1 LVNRLTD
8 NSFNRILFI
17 RQKNEET
24 IKQLNKQRLNN
35 KMKRYL
41 ILLLFTFQG
50 LMAQVQFEARVSK
63 NTLGINE
70 RLRIDF
76 IMNVDGDNFDQP
88 AFDGFRIVAGPS
100 QQISQSWVNGR
111 SSFQKIYSYI
121 LQPAQKGT
129 LTIKQSSIEF
139 NGQIYKTSPIKIVV
153 TNAVAQERDP
163 SDRPQGAGSETLNL
177 VAEIS
182 KTNPYLN
189 EPITVV
195 YKLYFNNINVTGF
208 KELGKPKYN
217 DFWNQNIEIKQL
229 AIEEGSYK
237 GQKCY
242 FVVLKKTILYP
253 QKSGNLT
260 IEPLS
265 LDIGVQL
272 PTNRTNMFGQMQLI
286 DDNKIVSAGAK
297 TIHVRPLPEATKPE
311 GFTGAVGK
319 FDFKV
324 TPSKTTL
331 KNGESLDLFVTA
343 TGSGNMKLFTLPKPV
358 VPNAL
363 EMYDPVHDEKVT
375 TSLSGMS
382 GKISDKYTII
392 PQYKGKYVIKP
403 MQFSYFDLNSGS
415 YKTITSQ
422 EITVDVLDGP
432 MQAEADATANAS
444 KNVISKTE
452 QFKYI
457 KPKTTL
463 VSMAKNDFYGSNL
476 YYSLLLAPFII
487 LPIIVL
493 AKKKKEAIDSDVTGN
508 RIRMN
513 NKLAKKYLSEAKKQ
527 LNNKEPFYI
536 ALEKAMHNFLKA
548 KLHIE
553 TSEMSKDNI
562 RELLLS
568 RNANPETVQS
578 FIHLTENCEFAR
590 YAPASSASIQ
600 QDYDKAVL
608 IISEL
613 EKQIV

>member
-1 LVNRLTD
+1 
-8 NSFNRILFI
+8 
-17 RQKNEET
+17 
-24 IKQLNKQRLNN
+24 
-35 KMKRYL
+35 MKRYL

-50 LMAQVQFEARVSK
+50 LLAQVQFEARVSK

-76 IMNVDGDNFDQP
+76 IMNVDGDNFEQP
-88 AFDGFRIVAGPS
+88 SFDGFKIVAGPS

-121 LQPAQKGT
+121 LQPNQKGSVN
-129 LTIKQSSIEF
+129 IKQAAIEF
-139 NGQIYKTSPIKIVV
+139 NGQIYKTAPIKIVV

-163 SDRPQGAGSETLNL
+163 DDRPQGSGSETLNL

-195 YKLYFNNINVTGF
+195 YKLYFNNIGVNGF
-208 KELGKPKYN
+208 KELAKPKYN
-217 DFWNQNIEIKQL
+217 DFWNQNIEIKHL
-229 AIEEGSYK
+229 AIEEGSYQ
-237 GQKCY
+237 GQRCY
-242 FVVLKKTILYP
+242 YVILKKTILYP
-253 QKSGNLT
+253 QKSGRLT

-265 LDIGVQL
+265 LDINVEL
-272 PTNRTNMFGQMQLI
+272 PTNRRDMFGQMITI
-286 DDNKIVSAGAK
+286 DDNKVVSAGAK
-297 TIHVRPLPEATKPE
+297 TINVKPLPESSKPDS
-311 GFTGAVGK
+311 FTGAVGK
-319 FDFKV
+319 FNFIV
-324 TPSKTTL
+324 TPSKTSL
-331 KNGESLDLFVTA
+331 KSGESLDLIVSANGT
-343 TGSGNMKLFTLPKPV
+343 GNMKLFTLPKPV

-382 GKISDKYTII
+382 GRVSDKYTIV

-415 YKTITSQ
+415 YKTMTSQ
-422 EITVDVLDGP
+422 EITIDVLDGP
-432 MQAEADATANAS
+432 MQAEANNTANAA
-444 KNVISKTE
+444 KNMISKTD

-463 VSMAKNDFYGSNL
+463 VSMVKNDFYGSDL
-476 YYSLLLAPFII
+476 YLALLFAPFVI
-487 LPIIVL
+487 LPLIVL
-493 AKKKKEAIDSDVTGN
+493 VKKKKEAIDSDVTGN
-508 RIRMN
+508 RIKMN
-513 NKLAKKYLSEAKKQ
+513 NKLAKKYLSQAKKQ
-527 LNNKEPFYI
+527 LNNKEAFYI

-562 RELLLS
+562 QELLLS
-568 RNANPETVQS
+568 RNAKPESVKS
-578 FIHLTENCEFAR
+578 FIDLTENCEFAR

-600 QDYDKAVL
+600 QDFDKAVL

>member
-1 LVNRLTD
+1 
-8 NSFNRILFI
+8 
-17 RQKNEET
+17 
-24 IKQLNKQRLNN
+24 
-35 KMKRYL
+35 MKRYL
-41 ILLLFTFQG
+41 ILFLLTFQG

-63 NTLGINE
+63 NTLGVNE

-76 IMNVDGDNFDQP
+76 IMNVDGDNFEQP
-88 AFDGFRIVAGPS
+88 AFEGFRLVAGPS
-100 QQISQSWVNGR
+100 QQISQSWINGR

-121 LQPAQKGT
+121 LQPERKGA
-129 LTIKQSSIEF
+129 LLIKQAAIEY
-139 NGQIYKTSPIKIVV
+139 NGQVYKTSPIKVTV

-163 SDRPQGAGSETLNL
+163 NDRPPGSGNELLNL

-195 YKLYFNNINVTGF
+195 YKLYFNNIGVTGF
-208 KELGKPKYN
+208 KELAKPKYN
-217 DFWNQNIEIKQL
+217 DFWNQNIDIKQL
-229 AIEEGSYK
+229 AIEEGSFQ
-237 GQKCY
+237 GQRCY
-242 FVVLKKTILYP
+242 YVILKKTILYP
-253 QKSGNLT
+253 QKSGKLT

-272 PTNRTNMFGQMQLI
+272 PTNRRDMFGQMI
-286 DDNKIVSAGAK
+286 ITEDNKVVSAGAK
-297 TIHVRPLPEATKPE
+297 TINVRPLPESTKPE

-319 FDFKV
+319 LNFTV

-331 KNGESLDLFVTA
+331 KNGEGLDLIVSAQGT
-343 TGSGNMKLFTLPKPV
+343 GNMKLFTLPKPV

-382 GKISDKYTII
+382 GRISDKYTIV
-392 PQYKGKYVIKP
+392 PQYRGKYTIKP
-403 MQFSYFDLNSGS
+403 MQFSYFDLSSGT
-415 YKTITSQ
+415 YKTITSK
-422 EITVDVLDGP
+422 EIMVDVLDGP
-432 MQAEADATANAS
+432 TPAEANTGSAS
-444 KNVISKTE
+444 KNATAQTDHFKNIKSKTVLTA
-452 QFKYI
+452 I
-457 KPKTTL
+457 
-463 VSMAKNDFYGSNL
+463 AKNEFYGSNL
-476 YYSLLLAPFII
+476 YLGLLFAPFII
-487 LPIIVL
+487 IPLIIL

-513 NKLAKKYLSEAKKQ
+513 NKLAKKYLSQAKKH

-568 RNANPETVQS
+568 RNANAETVQN
-578 FIHLTENCEFAR
+578 FIDLTENCEFAR

-600 QDYDKAVL
+600 QDYNKAVL

>member
-1 LVNRLTD
+1 
-8 NSFNRILFI
+8 
-17 RQKNEET
+17 
-24 IKQLNKQRLNN
+24 
-35 KMKRYL
+35 MKRYL
-41 ILLLFTFQG
+41 ILFLLTFQG

-63 NTLGINE
+63 NTLGLNE
-70 RLRIDF
+70 RLRVDF
-76 IMNVDGDNFDQP
+76 IMNVDGDNFEQP
-88 AFDGFRIVAGPS
+88 SFDGFKMVAGPS
-100 QQISQSWVNGR
+100 QQISQSWINGR

-121 LQPAQKGT
+121 LQPERKGSI
-129 LTIKQSSIEF
+129 TIKQAAIEF
-139 NGQIYKTSPIKIVV
+139 NGQIYKTNPIKVTV

-163 SDRPQGAGSETLNL
+163 NDRPPGSGNELLTL

-195 YKLYFNNINVTGF
+195 YKLYFNNIGVTGF
-208 KELGKPKYN
+208 KELAKPKYN

-229 AIEEGSYK
+229 AIEEGNFQ
-237 GQKCY
+237 GQRCY
-242 FVVLKKTILYP
+242 YVILKKTILYP
-253 QKSGNLT
+253 QKSGRLT

-272 PTNRTNMFGQMQLI
+272 PTNRRDMFGQMI
-286 DDNKIVSAGAK
+286 ITEDNKVVSAGAK
-297 TIHVRPLPEATKPE
+297 TINVRPLPESNKPE

-319 FDFKV
+319 LNFTV

-331 KNGESLDLFVTA
+331 KNGEGLDLIVSAQGT
-343 TGSGNMKLFTLPKPV
+343 GNMKLFTLPKPV

-363 EMYDPVHDEKVT
+363 EMYDPVHDEQVT

-382 GKISDKYTII
+382 GRITDKYTIV
-392 PQYKGKYVIKP
+392 PQYRGKYAIKP
-403 MQFSYFDLNSGS
+403 MQFSYFDLSTGT
-415 YKTITSQ
+415 YKTITSK
-422 EITVDVLDGP
+422 EIMIDVLDGP
-432 MQAEADATANAS
+432 TPAEANTGTAA
-444 KNVISKTE
+444 KNVVEKADEFKNIKSKTALIPIE
-452 QFKYI
+452 K
-457 KPKTTL
+457 K
-463 VSMAKNDFYGSNL
+463 DFYDSNL
-476 YYSLLLAPFII
+476 YLGLLFAPFII
-487 LPIIVL
+487 IPIIIL
-493 AKKKKEAIDSDVTGN
+493 ARKKKEAMDNDITGN

-513 NKLAKKYLSEAKKQ
+513 NKLAKKYLSQAKKH

-568 RNANPETVQS
+568 RNANPETVQN
-578 FIHLTENCEFAR
+578 FITLTENCEFAR

-600 QDYDKAVL
+600 QDYDKAVV